1 MKIKGSGFAK
11 SYASYLYGIREIFG
25 NKALLVLVGDRE
37 KTYEELSNDIFTE
50 KTLIRQKYVNNN
62 VGIITNLEDE
72 QVNYVRYVDKRGKL
86 KEPRILNGIGNIRIN
101 DMNIIHS
108 PDPDEAT
115 TKLYGIREIFGNKAL
130 LVLVGDREKTYE
142 ELSNDIFT
150 EKTLIRQKY
159 VNNNV
164 GIITNLEDEQVNYV
178 RYVDKRGKLKEPR
191 ILNGIGNI
199 RINDMN
205 IIHSPDP
212 DEATT
217 KEELQII
224 INSGIL
230 QDKNLLT
237 PDTIK
242 KIREYGTFNFF
253 NDMKKD
259 DYQGNIGPDISGF
272 IKSEIDER

>member
-1 MKIKGSGFAK
+1 MKRSYSYFIVKPDGIRYLDEILEDLEGKFQEIKYYAVDDFESLIKKLYHGHYEQKGSDFAK
-11 SYASYLYGIREIFG
+11 AYASYLYGIREIFG

-37 KTYEELSNDIFTE
+37 KTYEELSNDIFAE
-50 KTLIRQKYVNNN
+50 KTLIRQKYINNN
-62 VGIITNLEDE
+62 VGIITNLGDE
-72 QVNYVRYVDKRGKL
+72 RVNYIRYVDQKGNL
-86 KEPRILNGIGNIRIN
+86 KKPRILNGMGNIRIS

-108 PDPDEAT
+108 PDP
-115 TKLYGIREIFGNKAL
+115 N
-130 LVLVGDREKTYE
+130 
-142 ELSNDIFT
+142 
-150 EKTLIRQKY
+150 
-159 VNNNV
+159 
-164 GIITNLEDEQVNYV
+164 
-178 RYVDKRGKLKEPR
+178 
-191 ILNGIGNI
+191 
-199 RINDMN
+199 
-205 IIHSPDP
+205 
-212 DEATT
+212 EATT

>member
-1 MKIKGSGFAK
+1 MKRSYSYFIVKPDGIRYLDEILEDLEGKFQEIKYYAVDDFESLIKKLYHRHYEQKGSNFAK
-11 SYASYLYGIREIFG
+11 AYASYLYGIREIFG

-37 KTYEELSNDIFTE
+37 KTYEELSNDIF
-50 KTLIRQKYVNNN
+50 
-62 VGIITNLEDE
+62 
-72 QVNYVRYVDKRGKL
+72 
-86 KEPRILNGIGNIRIN
+86 
-101 DMNIIHS
+101 
-108 PDPDEAT
+108 A
-115 TKLYGIREIFGNKAL
+115 
-130 LVLVGDREKTYE
+130 
-142 ELSNDIFT
+142 

>member
-1 MKIKGSGFAK
+1 MKRSYSYFIVKPDGIRYLDEILEDLEGKFQEIKYYAVDDFESLIKKLYHRHYEQKGSNFAK
-11 SYASYLYGIREIFG
+11 AYASYLYGIREIFG

-37 KTYEELSNDIFTE
+37 KTYEELSNDIFAE

-72 QVNYVRYVDKRGKL
+72 QVNYVRYVDKRG
-86 KEPRILNGIGNIRIN
+86 N
-101 DMNIIHS
+101 
-108 PDPDEAT
+108 
-115 TKLYGIREIFGNKAL
+115 
-130 LVLVGDREKTYE
+130 
-142 ELSNDIFT
+142 
-150 EKTLIRQKY
+150 
-159 VNNNV
+159 
-164 GIITNLEDEQVNYV
+164 
-178 RYVDKRGKLKEPR
+178 LKEPR

>member
-1 MKIKGSGFAK
+1 MKRSYSYFIVKPDGIRYLDEILNDLEGKFQEIKYYAVDDFESLIKKLYHKHYENKGSGFAK

-37 KTYEELSNDIFTE
+37 KTYEELSNDIFAE

-72 QVNYVRYVDKRGKL
+72 QVNYVRYVDKRGNL

-108 PDPDEAT
+108 PDP
-115 TKLYGIREIFGNKAL
+115 N
-130 LVLVGDREKTYE
+130 
-142 ELSNDIFT
+142 
-150 EKTLIRQKY
+150 
-159 VNNNV
+159 
-164 GIITNLEDEQVNYV
+164 
-178 RYVDKRGKLKEPR
+178 
-191 ILNGIGNI
+191 
-199 RINDMN
+199 
-205 IIHSPDP
+205 
-212 DEATT
+212 EATT

>member
-1 MKIKGSGFAK
+1 MKRSYSYFIVKPDGIRYLDEILEDLEGKFQEIKYYAVDDFESLIKKLYHRHYEQKGSDFAK
-11 SYASYLYGIREIFG
+11 AYASYLYGIREIFG

-37 KTYEELSNDIFTE
+37 KTYEELSNDIFAE
-50 KTLIRQKYVNNN
+50 KTLIRQKY
-62 VGIITNLEDE
+62 I
-72 QVNYVRYVDKRGKL
+72 
-86 KEPRILNGIGNIRIN
+86 
-101 DMNIIHS
+101 
-108 PDPDEAT
+108 
-115 TKLYGIREIFGNKAL
+115 
-130 LVLVGDREKTYE
+130 
-142 ELSNDIFT
+142 
-150 EKTLIRQKY
+150 
-159 VNNNV
+159 NNNV

>member
-1 MKIKGSGFAK
+1 MKRSYSYFIVKPDGIRYLDEILEDLEGKFQEIKYYAVDDFESLIKKLYHRHYEQKGSNFAK
-11 SYASYLYGIREIFG
+11 AYASYLYGIREIFG

-37 KTYEELSNDIFTE
+37 KTYEELSNDIF
-50 KTLIRQKYVNNN
+50 
-62 VGIITNLEDE
+62 
-72 QVNYVRYVDKRGKL
+72 
-86 KEPRILNGIGNIRIN
+86 
-101 DMNIIHS
+101 
-108 PDPDEAT
+108 A
-115 TKLYGIREIFGNKAL
+115 
-130 LVLVGDREKTYE
+130 
-142 ELSNDIFT
+142 

-217 KEELQII
+217 KEKLQII

>member
-1 MKIKGSGFAK
+1 MKRSYSYFIVKPDGIRYLDEILNDLEGKFQEIKYYAVDDFESLIKKLYHKHYENKGSGFAK

-37 KTYEELSNDIFTE
+37 KTYEELSNDIFAE

-72 QVNYVRYVDKRGKL
+72 QVNYVRYVDKRG
-86 KEPRILNGIGNIRIN
+86 N
-101 DMNIIHS
+101 
-108 PDPDEAT
+108 
-115 TKLYGIREIFGNKAL
+115 
-130 LVLVGDREKTYE
+130 
-142 ELSNDIFT
+142 
-150 EKTLIRQKY
+150 
-159 VNNNV
+159 
-164 GIITNLEDEQVNYV
+164 
-178 RYVDKRGKLKEPR
+178 LKEPR

-242 KIREYGTFNFF
+242 KKREYGTFNFF

>member
-1 MKIKGSGFAK
+1 MKRSYSYFIVKPDGIRYLDEILNDLEGKFQEIKYYAVDDFESLIKKLYHKHYENKGSGFAK

-37 KTYEELSNDIFTE
+37 KTYEELSNDIFAE

-72 QVNYVRYVDKRGKL
+72 QVNYVRYVDKRGNL
-86 KEPRILNGIGNIRIN
+86 KEPRILNGIGNIRIS

-108 PDPDEAT
+108 PDP
-115 TKLYGIREIFGNKAL
+115 N
-130 LVLVGDREKTYE
+130 
-142 ELSNDIFT
+142 
-150 EKTLIRQKY
+150 
-159 VNNNV
+159 
-164 GIITNLEDEQVNYV
+164 
-178 RYVDKRGKLKEPR
+178 
-191 ILNGIGNI
+191 
-199 RINDMN
+199 
-205 IIHSPDP
+205 
-212 DEATT
+212 EATT

>member
-1 MKIKGSGFAK
+1 MKRSYSYFIVKPDGIRYLDEILEDLEGKFQEIKYYAVDDFESLIKKLYHRHYEQKGSDFAK
-11 SYASYLYGIREIFG
+11 AYASYLYGIREIFG

-37 KTYEELSNDIFTE
+37 KTYEELSNDIFAE
-50 KTLIRQKYVNNN
+50 KTLIRQKYINNN
-62 VGIITNLEDE
+62 VGIITNL
-72 QVNYVRYVDKRGKL
+72 G
-86 KEPRILNGIGNIRIN
+86 
-101 DMNIIHS
+101 
-108 PDPDEAT
+108 
-115 TKLYGIREIFGNKAL
+115 
-130 LVLVGDREKTYE
+130 
-142 ELSNDIFT
+142 
-150 EKTLIRQKY
+150 
-159 VNNNV
+159 
-164 GIITNLEDEQVNYV
+164 DEQVNYV

>member
-1 MKIKGSGFAK
+1 MKRSYSYFIVKPDGIRYLDEILEDLEGKFQEIKYYAVDDFESLIKKLYHRHYEQKGSNFAK
-11 SYASYLYGIREIFG
+11 AYASYLYGIREIFG

-37 KTYEELSNDIFTE
+37 KTYEELSNDIFAE
-50 KTLIRQKYVNNN
+50 KTLIRQKYINNN
-62 VGIITNLEDE
+62 VGIITNLGDE
-72 QVNYVRYVDKRGKL
+72 RVNYIRYVDQKGNL
-86 KEPRILNGIGNIRIN
+86 KKPRILNGMGNIRIS

-108 PDPDEAT
+108 PDPDEA
-115 TKLYGIREIFGNKAL
+115 I
-130 LVLVGDREKTYE
+130 
-142 ELSNDIFT
+142 
-150 EKTLIRQKY
+150 
-159 VNNNV
+159 
-164 GIITNLEDEQVNYV
+164 
-178 RYVDKRGKLKEPR
+178 
-191 ILNGIGNI
+191 
-199 RINDMN
+199 
-205 IIHSPDP
+205 
-212 DEATT
+212 T

>member
-1 MKIKGSGFAK
+1 MKRSYSYFIVKPDGIRYLDEILEDLEGKFQEIKYYAVDDFESLIKKLYHRHYEQKGSDFAK
-11 SYASYLYGIREIFG
+11 AYASYLYGIREIFG

-37 KTYEELSNDIFTE
+37 KTYEELSNDIFAE
-50 KTLIRQKYVNNN
+50 KTLIRQKYINNN
-62 VGIITNLEDE
+62 VGIITNLGDE
-72 QVNYVRYVDKRGKL
+72 RVNYIRYVDQKGNL
-86 KEPRILNGIGNIRIN
+86 KKPRILNGMGNIRIS

-108 PDPDEAT
+108 PDPNE
-115 TKLYGIREIFGNKAL
+115 
-130 LVLVGDREKTYE
+130 
-142 ELSNDIFT
+142 S
-150 EKTLIRQKY
+150 
-159 VNNNV
+159 
-164 GIITNLEDEQVNYV
+164 
-178 RYVDKRGKLKEPR
+178 
-191 ILNGIGNI
+191 
-199 RINDMN
+199 
-205 IIHSPDP
+205 
-212 DEATT
+212 TT

>member
-1 MKIKGSGFAK
+1 MKRSYSYFIVKPDGIRYLDEILNDLEGKFQEIKYYAVDDFESLIKKLYHKHYENKGSGFAK

-62 VGIITNLEDE
+62 VGIITNLGDE
-72 QVNYVRYVDKRGKL
+72 RVNYIRYVDQKGNL
-86 KEPRILNGIGNIRIN
+86 KKPRILNGMGNIRIS

-108 PDPDEAT
+108 PDP
-115 TKLYGIREIFGNKAL
+115 N
-130 LVLVGDREKTYE
+130 
-142 ELSNDIFT
+142 
-150 EKTLIRQKY
+150 
-159 VNNNV
+159 
-164 GIITNLEDEQVNYV
+164 
-178 RYVDKRGKLKEPR
+178 
-191 ILNGIGNI
+191 
-199 RINDMN
+199 
-205 IIHSPDP
+205 
-212 DEATT
+212 EATT

>member
-1 MKIKGSGFAK
+1 MKRSYSYFIVKPDGIRYLDEILEDLEGKFQEIKYYAVDDFESLIKKLYHRHYEQKGSDFAK
-11 SYASYLYGIREIFG
+11 AYASYLYGIREIFG

-37 KTYEELSNDIFTE
+37 KTYEELSNDIFAE
-50 KTLIRQKYVNNN
+50 KTLIRQKYINNN
-62 VGIITNLEDE
+62 VGIITNLGDE
-72 QVNYVRYVDKRGKL
+72 RVNYIRYVDQKGNL
-86 KEPRILNGIGNIRIN
+86 KKPRILNGMGNIRIS

-115 TKLYGIREIFGNKAL
+115 TKG
-130 LVLVGDREKTYE
+130 
-142 ELSNDIFT
+142 
-150 EKTLIRQKY
+150 
-159 VNNNV
+159 
-164 GIITNLEDEQVNYV
+164 
-178 RYVDKRGKLKEPR
+178 
-191 ILNGIGNI
+191 
-199 RINDMN
+199 
-205 IIHSPDP
+205 
-212 DEATT
+212 
-217 KEELQII
+217 ELQII

-259 DYQGNIGPDISGF
+259 DYQGNIEPDISGF

>member
-1 MKIKGSGFAK
+1 MKRSYSYFIVKPDGIRYLDEILNDLEGKFQEIKYYAVDDFESLIKKLYHKHYENKGSGFAK

-37 KTYEELSNDIFTE
+37 KTYEELSNDIFAE
-50 KTLIRQKYVNNN
+50 KTLIRQKYINNN
-62 VGIITNLEDE
+62 VGIITNLGDE
-72 QVNYVRYVDKRGKL
+72 RVNYIRYVDQKGNL
-86 KEPRILNGIGNIRIN
+86 KKPRILNGMGNIRI
-101 DMNIIHS
+101 S
-108 PDPDEAT
+108 
-115 TKLYGIREIFGNKAL
+115 
-130 LVLVGDREKTYE
+130 
-142 ELSNDIFT
+142 
-150 EKTLIRQKY
+150 
-159 VNNNV
+159 
-164 GIITNLEDEQVNYV
+164 
-178 RYVDKRGKLKEPR
+178 
-191 ILNGIGNI
+191 
-199 RINDMN
+199 DMN

>member
-1 MKIKGSGFAK
+1 MKRSYSYFIVKPDGIRYLDEILNDLEGKFQEIKYYAVDDFESLIKKLYHKHYENKGSGFAK

-37 KTYEELSNDIFTE
+37 KTYEELSNDIFAE
-50 KTLIRQKYVNNN
+50 KTLIRQKYINNN
-62 VGIITNLEDE
+62 VGIITNLGDE
-72 QVNYVRYVDKRGKL
+72 RVNYIRYVDQKGNL
-86 KEPRILNGIGNIRIN
+86 KKPRILNGMGNIRIS

-108 PDPDEAT
+108 PDP
-115 TKLYGIREIFGNKAL
+115 N
-130 LVLVGDREKTYE
+130 
-142 ELSNDIFT
+142 
-150 EKTLIRQKY
+150 
-159 VNNNV
+159 
-164 GIITNLEDEQVNYV
+164 
-178 RYVDKRGKLKEPR
+178 
-191 ILNGIGNI
+191 
-199 RINDMN
+199 
-205 IIHSPDP
+205 
-212 DEATT
+212 EATT

>member
-1 MKIKGSGFAK
+1 MKRSYSYFIVKPDGIRYLDEILKDLEGKFQEIKYYAVDDFESLIKKLYHRHYEQKGSNFAK
-11 SYASYLYGIREIFG
+11 AYASYLYGIREIFG

-37 KTYEELSNDIFTE
+37 KTYEELSNDIFAE
-50 KTLIRQKYVNNN
+50 KTLIRQKYINNN
-62 VGIITNLEDE
+62 VGIITNLGDE
-72 QVNYVRYVDKRGKL
+72 RVNYIRYVDQKGNL
-86 KEPRILNGIGNIRIN
+86 KKPRILNGMGNIRIS

-108 PDPDEAT
+108 PDP
-115 TKLYGIREIFGNKAL
+115 N
-130 LVLVGDREKTYE
+130 
-142 ELSNDIFT
+142 
-150 EKTLIRQKY
+150 
-159 VNNNV
+159 
-164 GIITNLEDEQVNYV
+164 
-178 RYVDKRGKLKEPR
+178 
-191 ILNGIGNI
+191 
-199 RINDMN
+199 
-205 IIHSPDP
+205 
-212 DEATT
+212 EATT

>member
-1 MKIKGSGFAK
+1 MKRSYSYFIVKPDGIRYLDEILEDLEGKFQEIKYYAVDDFESLIKKLYHRHYEQKGSNFAEA
-11 SYASYLYGIREIFG
+11 YASYLYGIREIFG

-37 KTYEELSNDIFTE
+37 KTYEELSNDIFAE
-50 KTLIRQKYVNNN
+50 KTLIRQKYINNN
-62 VGIITNLEDE
+62 VGIITNLGDE
-72 QVNYVRYVDKRGKL
+72 RVNYIRYVDQKGNL
-86 KEPRILNGIGNIRIN
+86 KKPRILNGMGNIRIS

-108 PDPDEAT
+108 PDP
-115 TKLYGIREIFGNKAL
+115 N
-130 LVLVGDREKTYE
+130 
-142 ELSNDIFT
+142 
-150 EKTLIRQKY
+150 
-159 VNNNV
+159 
-164 GIITNLEDEQVNYV
+164 
-178 RYVDKRGKLKEPR
+178 
-191 ILNGIGNI
+191 
-199 RINDMN
+199 
-205 IIHSPDP
+205 
-212 DEATT
+212 EATT

>member
-1 MKIKGSGFAK
+1 
-11 SYASYLYGIREIFG
+11 
-25 NKALLVLVGDRE
+25 
-37 KTYEELSNDIFTE
+37 
-50 KTLIRQKYVNNN
+50 
-62 VGIITNLEDE
+62 
-72 QVNYVRYVDKRGKL
+72 
-86 KEPRILNGIGNIRIN
+86 
-101 DMNIIHS
+101 
-108 PDPDEAT
+108 
-115 TKLYGIREIFGNKAL
+115 
-130 LVLVGDREKTYE
+130 
-142 ELSNDIFT
+142 
-150 EKTLIRQKY
+150 
-159 VNNNV
+159 
-164 GIITNLEDEQVNYV
+164 
-178 RYVDKRGKLKEPR
+178 
-191 ILNGIGNI
+191 
-199 RINDMN
+199 MN

-253 NDMKKD
+253 NDMKKA

>member
-1 MKIKGSGFAK
+1 MKRSYSYFIVKPDGIRYLDEILEDLEGKFQEIKYYAVDDFESLIKKLYHRHYEQKGSDFAK
-11 SYASYLYGIREIFG
+11 AYASYLYGIREIFG

-37 KTYEELSNDIFTE
+37 KTYEELSNDIFAE
-50 KTLIRQKYVNNN
+50 KTLIRQKYINNN
-62 VGIITNLEDE
+62 VGIITNLGDE
-72 QVNYVRYVDKRGKL
+72 RVNYIRYVDKRGKL

-108 PDPDEAT
+108 PDP
-115 TKLYGIREIFGNKAL
+115 N
-130 LVLVGDREKTYE
+130 
-142 ELSNDIFT
+142 
-150 EKTLIRQKY
+150 
-159 VNNNV
+159 
-164 GIITNLEDEQVNYV
+164 
-178 RYVDKRGKLKEPR
+178 
-191 ILNGIGNI
+191 
-199 RINDMN
+199 
-205 IIHSPDP
+205 
-212 DEATT
+212 EATT

>member
-1 MKIKGSGFAK
+1 MKRSYSYFIVKPDVIRYLDEILEDLEGKFQEIKYYAVDDFESLIKKLYHRHYEQKGSNFAK
-11 SYASYLYGIREIFG
+11 AYASYLYGIREIFG

-37 KTYEELSNDIFTE
+37 KTYEELSNDIFAE
-50 KTLIRQKYVNNN
+50 KTLIRQKYINNN
-62 VGIITNLEDE
+62 VGIITNLGDE
-72 QVNYVRYVDKRGKL
+72 RVNYIRYVDQKGNL
-86 KEPRILNGIGNIRIN
+86 KKPRILNGMGNIRIS

-108 PDPDEAT
+108 PDP
-115 TKLYGIREIFGNKAL
+115 N
-130 LVLVGDREKTYE
+130 
-142 ELSNDIFT
+142 
-150 EKTLIRQKY
+150 
-159 VNNNV
+159 
-164 GIITNLEDEQVNYV
+164 
-178 RYVDKRGKLKEPR
+178 
-191 ILNGIGNI
+191 
-199 RINDMN
+199 
-205 IIHSPDP
+205 
-212 DEATT
+212 EATT

>member
-1 MKIKGSGFAK
+1 MKRSYSYFIVKPDGIRYLDEILNDLEGKFQEIKYYAVDDFESLIKKLYHRHYEQKGSDFAK
-11 SYASYLYGIREIFG
+11 AYASYLYGIREIFG

-37 KTYEELSNDIFTE
+37 KTYEELSNDIFAE
-50 KTLIRQKYVNNN
+50 KTLIRQKYINNN

-72 QVNYVRYVDKRGKL
+72 QVNYVRYVDKRG
-86 KEPRILNGIGNIRIN
+86 N
-101 DMNIIHS
+101 
-108 PDPDEAT
+108 
-115 TKLYGIREIFGNKAL
+115 
-130 LVLVGDREKTYE
+130 
-142 ELSNDIFT
+142 
-150 EKTLIRQKY
+150 
-159 VNNNV
+159 
-164 GIITNLEDEQVNYV
+164 
-178 RYVDKRGKLKEPR
+178 LKEPR

-217 KEELQII
+217 KEGLQII

-259 DYQGNIGPDISGF
+259 DYQGNIGQIYLDLLNQ
-272 IKSEIDER
+272 K

>member
-1 MKIKGSGFAK
+1 MKRSYSYFIVKPDGIRYLDEILEDLEGKFQEIKYYAVDDFESLIKKLYHRHYEQKGSNFAK
-11 SYASYLYGIREIFG
+11 AYASYLYGIREIFG

-37 KTYEELSNDIFTE
+37 KTYEELSNDIFAE
-50 KTLIRQKYVNNN
+50 KTLIRQKYINNN
-62 VGIITNLEDE
+62 VGIITNSGDE
-72 QVNYVRYVDKRGKL
+72 RVNYIRYVDQKGNL
-86 KEPRILNGIGNIRIN
+86 KKPRILNGMGNIRIS

-108 PDPDEAT
+108 PDP
-115 TKLYGIREIFGNKAL
+115 N
-130 LVLVGDREKTYE
+130 
-142 ELSNDIFT
+142 
-150 EKTLIRQKY
+150 
-159 VNNNV
+159 
-164 GIITNLEDEQVNYV
+164 
-178 RYVDKRGKLKEPR
+178 
-191 ILNGIGNI
+191 
-199 RINDMN
+199 
-205 IIHSPDP
+205 
-212 DEATT
+212 EATT

>member
-1 MKIKGSGFAK
+1 MKRSYSYFIVKPDGIRYLDEILEDLEGKFQEIKYYAVDDFESLIKKLYHRHYEQKGSNFAK
-11 SYASYLYGIREIFG
+11 AYASYLYGIREIFG

-37 KTYEELSNDIFTE
+37 KTYEELSNDIFAE
-50 KTLIRQKYVNNN
+50 KTLIRQKYINNN
-62 VGIITNLEDE
+62 VGIITNLGDE
-72 QVNYVRYVDKRGKL
+72 RVNYIRYVDQKGNL
-86 KEPRILNGIGNIRIN
+86 KKPRILNGMGNIRIS

-108 PDPDEAT
+108 PDP
-115 TKLYGIREIFGNKAL
+115 N
-130 LVLVGDREKTYE
+130 
-142 ELSNDIFT
+142 
-150 EKTLIRQKY
+150 
-159 VNNNV
+159 
-164 GIITNLEDEQVNYV
+164 
-178 RYVDKRGKLKEPR
+178 
-191 ILNGIGNI
+191 
-199 RINDMN
+199 
-205 IIHSPDP
+205 
-212 DEATT
+212 EATT

-272 IKSEIDER
+272 FKSEIDER

>member
-1 MKIKGSGFAK
+1 MKRSYSYFIVKPDGIRYLDEILEDLEGKFQEIKYYAVDDFESLIKKLYHRHYEQKGSDFAK
-11 SYASYLYGIREIFG
+11 AYASYLYGIREIFG

-37 KTYEELSNDIFTE
+37 KTYEELSNDIFAE

-62 VGIITNLEDE
+62 VGIITNSGDE
-72 QVNYVRYVDKRGKL
+72 RVNYIRYVDQKGNL
-86 KEPRILNGIGNIRIN
+86 KKPRILNGMGNIRIS

-108 PDPDEAT
+108 PDP
-115 TKLYGIREIFGNKAL
+115 N
-130 LVLVGDREKTYE
+130 
-142 ELSNDIFT
+142 
-150 EKTLIRQKY
+150 
-159 VNNNV
+159 
-164 GIITNLEDEQVNYV
+164 
-178 RYVDKRGKLKEPR
+178 
-191 ILNGIGNI
+191 
-199 RINDMN
+199 
-205 IIHSPDP
+205 
-212 DEATT
+212 EATT